1 MRLYF
6 LIGTNDLP
14 HGNRNKDIAEAII
27 NLAISR
33 GVSISGI
40 TVRKDKHQNKVQEI
54 NEQLRD
60 LCQA

>member
-14 HGNRNKDIAEAII
+14 HGNRNKGIAEAII